1 MTRMGSRG
9 WGSPLPGPI
18 EAEPPGVTVAEARA
32 MLAASLHGL
41 PLGAYDRRI
50 AAWLAVWDQ
59 PTVAVLA
66 SLLARARHQGSTGT
80 SGTAASE
87 AP

>member
-1 MTRMGSRG
+1 MTWVASRG

-18 EAEPPGVTVAEARA
+18 EAEPLGVTVAEARA

-59 PTVAVLA
+59 PTIAVLA
-66 SLLARARHQGSTGT
+66 SLARARRQGLTGT
-80 SGTAASE
+80 AGTAAGE